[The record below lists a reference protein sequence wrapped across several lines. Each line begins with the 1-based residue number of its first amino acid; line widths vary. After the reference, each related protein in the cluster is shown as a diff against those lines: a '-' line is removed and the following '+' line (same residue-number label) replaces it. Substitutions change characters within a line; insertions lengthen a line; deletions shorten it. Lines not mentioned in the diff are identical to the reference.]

1 MSRTGLRLAL
11 ARFLGKGD
19 LLDQA
24 ALFLENVAAGVRE
37 APLPFPPQLVVA
49 ADVAYGADLAAA
61 AAVAWD
67 LERRSVA
74 WSASRVARVPAP
86 YRPGLFFLREAPL
99 VVPLL
104 EEVPFREWV
113 ALLHGH
119 GRAHPLRA
127 GLASVVGVVL
137 ARPAVGCAGS
147 LLCGQGE
154 PPGPARGAWSPVV
167 LAGGRVGAWV
177 RTREAA
183 KPVVVSVGHAI
194 TLEEAV
200 ELVVAVSVFRFPE
213 PLRLADRLA
222 REALR
227 AQGGGPSP

>member
-11 ARFLGKGD
+11 DRFLGKRD

-24 ALFLENVAAGVRE
+24 ARFLENVAAGVRE
-37 APLPFPPQLVVA
+37 TPLPFLPRLVVA
-49 ADVAYGADLAAA
+49 VDVAYGADLAAA

-67 LERRSVA
+67 LGTRSVA
-74 WSASRVARVPAP
+74 WSASRLARVPAP
-86 YRPGLFFLREAPL
+86 YTPGFFFLREAPL

-104 EEVPFREWV
+104 EEAPFREWV

-119 GRAHPLRA
+119 GRAHPLGA
-127 GLASVVGVVL
+127 GLASVVGVAL
-137 ARPAVGCAGS
+137 RRPAVGCAGS
-147 LLCGQGE
+147 LLCGGGE
-154 PPGPARGAWSPVV
+154 PPGLARGCWSPV
-167 LAGGRVGAWV
+167 LLDGARVGAWV
-177 RTREAA
+177 RTREAT

-200 ELVVAVSVFRFPE
+200 KLVVGVSVFRFPE

-227 AQGGGPSP
+227 AHAGGGSP